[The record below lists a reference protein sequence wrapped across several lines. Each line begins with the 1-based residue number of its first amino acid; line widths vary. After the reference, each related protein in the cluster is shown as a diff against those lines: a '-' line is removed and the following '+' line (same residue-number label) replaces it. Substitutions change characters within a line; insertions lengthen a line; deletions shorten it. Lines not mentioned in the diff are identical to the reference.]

1 MATPREQLQAML
13 DGIAQQIP
21 RLLRETP
28 DRDEFWSAFA
38 DLTDPPLAA
47 AGPEDFDWVSARITE
62 MLAACGVTPPEA

>member
-1 MATPREQLQAML
+1 MAMSRDQLQSML
-13 DGIAQQIP
+13 DGIAQRIP
-21 RLLRETP
+21 QLLRDTS

-38 DLTDPPLAA
+38 TLADTPLAA